1 MNLPNIKQTS
11 LITILII
18 GGIGVLLGILLL
30 AIDPGFLLKVL
41 FVIMGIITVLSAIPG
56 ILVGLAGMDTWA
68 GRLSLITSL
77 LSILIGCLMIF
88 WHSNILMIVLGV
100 YLLLMPL
107 IEILTSK
114 DKAVRLKSE
123 LPKMIVGLVLILVG
137 PAKALDV
144 MLDVA
149 GVVVIAFSV
158 LYVVLSLLV
167 GIRRQTKKETT
178 TGNRIFVDTTGDGKV
193 DTVYVD
199 TTGDGKPD
207 TAKRYRENK

>member
-1 MNLPNIKQTS
+1 MNLPNIKKTS
-11 LITILII
+11 LITILL
-18 GGIGVLLGILLL
+18 IGVLGILLGVLLL
-30 AIDPGFLLKVL
+30 AIDPAFLLKIL
-41 FVIMGIITVLSAIPG
+41 FVVMGIITVLSAVPG
-56 ILVGLAGMDTWA
+56 LLVGISSVDTAA
-68 GRLSLITSL
+68 GRVSLIVSL
-77 LSILIGCLMIF
+77 ISIVIGFLMIF
-88 WHSNILMIVLGV
+88 WHSSILMIVLGI
-100 YLLLMPL
+100 YLLVFPL
-107 IEILTSK
+107 IEILLSK

-149 GVVVIAFSV
+149 GWGVIVFSV
-158 LYVVLSLLV
+158 VYVVLSLFAGV
-167 GIRRQTKKETT
+167 RNQNKKEAT

-207 TAKRYRENK
+207 TAKRYRDSK

>member
-1 MNLPNIKQTS
+1 MNLPNIKKTS
-11 LITILII
+11 LVTILL
-18 GGIGVLLGILLL
+18 IGVLGILLGVLLL
-30 AIDPGFLLKVL
+30 AIDPAFLLKIL
-41 FVIMGIITVLSAIPG
+41 FVVMGIITVLSAVPG
-56 ILVGLAGMDTWA
+56 LLVGISSVDTAA
-68 GRLSLITSL
+68 GRVSLIVSL
-77 LSILIGCLMIF
+77 ISIVIGFLMIF
-88 WHSNILMIVLGV
+88 WHSSILMIVLGI
-100 YLLLMPL
+100 YLLVFPL
-107 IEILTSK
+107 IEILLSK

-149 GVVVIAFSV
+149 GWGVIVFSV
-158 LYVVLSLLV
+158 VYVVLSLFAGV
-167 GIRRQTKKETT
+167 RNQNKKEAT

-207 TAKRYRENK
+207 TAKRYRDSK